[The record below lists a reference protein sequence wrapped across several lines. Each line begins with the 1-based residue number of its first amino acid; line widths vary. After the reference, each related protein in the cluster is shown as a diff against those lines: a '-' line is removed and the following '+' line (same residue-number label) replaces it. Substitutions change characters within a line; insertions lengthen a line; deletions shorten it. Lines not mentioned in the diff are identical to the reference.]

1 MRIAILASGLGAG
14 GAEQVIAQLAHHWCG
29 AGHGVDVITFDRPE
43 DPIFHRLPEQVV
55 LHRLGG
61 RSGFAGMAGRV
72 FALRQVLRR
81 RAAAERPQVIV
92 SFLTKNN
99 LIAALATLGTP
110 TRLVCAERNNP
121 ERQGTHP
128 LWNLLL
134 RLLYRRADAIVCQTE
149 AVRRCFPA
157 AVQGKLMTIAN
168 PVPAPD
174 VARAAGEVKR
184 VCAVGRLTQQKGF
197 DLLITAFA
205 RVAPRWSDWRL
216 DIWGDGPERAAL
228 EGQIRDL
235 GLEGRVVLRGLSPR
249 PRAWV
254 AEAGIFVLS
263 SRYEGFPNVLGE
275 AMAAGLP
282 VIAADCDFGPADMVE
297 QGRSGILVPCQ
308 SRGESPGVLG
318 EAIAGLI
325 ADPFTRSRMGAAAAE
340 AMARFQPARILREW
354 DEVLAQVLRDQVL
367 AQDTS
372 ARQGGAALTG
382 VSPDAGRRAGAEG

>member
-1 MRIAILASGLGAG
+1 MRIAILTSGLGAG

-29 AGHGVDVITFDRPE
+29 AGHKVDVITFDRPE

-61 RSGFAGMAGRV
+61 RSGFAGMASRV
-72 FALRQVLRR
+72 VALRRVLLGRR
-81 RAAAERPQVIV
+81 GGRGSPKERPQLIV

-157 AVQGKLMTIAN
+157 AVQGKLVTIAN
-168 PVPAPD
+168 PVPVPD

-184 VCAVGRLTQQKGF
+184 VCAVGRLTHQKGF
-197 DLLITAFA
+197 DLLIAAFA

-297 QGRSGILVPCQ
+297 QGRSGILVP
-308 SRGESPGVLG
+308 GESPGVLG

-354 DEVLAQVLRDQVL
+354 DRVLDLVLAQVPEGRHH
-367 AQDTS
+367 
-372 ARQGGAALTG
+372 GA
-382 VSPDAGRRAGAEG
+382 SSDAGRVAGAEG